1 MAPKKTP
8 TSAGK
13 TIYGFAI
20 SPDSPHAWLHQMI
33 DALESRMPSDKW
45 LITIN
50 PRRFKEA
57 AAILKSEPRRRA
69 EAIASLLT
77 RKVLLGEH
85 LLRVRKEANDDWHHP
100 SVTLLVNYGVCLK
113 LIIISTLRSK
123 SGWTA
128 KTLEEL
134 RAMYTRFPQYDSPIG
149 FCGNYMLSLTEA
161 VAKHEPLPATLAPDA
176 ASATARPDYY
186 GNVSKESR
194 RRAERVAAILG
205 KRVQT
210 GWDKGDP
217 WAKPIAEEIKKLPK
231 AAQSNWAALI
241 QHAGESSGAKA
252 GVKWSKQAATLLEAI
267 PQAEFVERVSR
278 WFRAVVP
285 PPVKY
290 RPGYMGKALVRNSE
304 PIRDRNVKILRGLV
318 WMCGLREDERLAA
331 PLGDLALVGLK
342 KYPGYAAFCVQAG
355 NACVDVLTGMKG
367 HAPMAQLSRL
377 QSLL

>member
-1 MAPKKTP
+1 MAPKKT
-8 TSAGK
+8 SAGTGK

-20 SPDSPHAWLHQMI
+20 APDSPHAWLHAMI
-33 DALESRMPSDKW
+33 DALEARMPSDKW
-45 LITIN
+45 IYSIN
-50 PRRFKEA
+50 PRRYKEA
-57 AAILKSEPRRRA
+57 GAILKTDARKRV
-69 EAIASLLT
+69 EAMPSLLERQT
-77 RKVLLGEH
+77 GLKEYREALEKKLKLEWRDPRMVLLRNLG
-85 LLRVRKEANDDWHHP
+85 APTSFAIHH
-100 SVTLLVNYGVCLK
+100 
-113 LIIISTLRSK
+113 TLRST
-123 SGWTA
+123 SGWTVQ
-128 KTLEEL
+128 TLEVML
-134 RAMYTRFPQYDSPIG
+134 QQHPTWISG
-149 FCGNYMLSLTEA
+149 HLLSLCEA
-161 VAKHEPLPATLAPDA
+161 VAKREPLSKVLIASLGPSEAAPDSWGTITKQSRQRA
-176 ASATARPDYY
+176 A
-186 GNVSKESR
+186 
-194 RRAERVAAILG
+194 RVAALLG
-205 KRVQT
+205 KSAAS

-241 QHAGESSGAKA
+241 QHAGESSGAKP
-252 GVKWSKQAATLLEAI
+252 GVKWSKAAATLLEAI

-290 RPGYMGKALVRNSE
+290 RKSYGDKLLVRNSE

-342 KYPGYAAFCVQAG
+342 KYPGYAAFCVLAG